1 MEGSATKRVGFFF
14 NLANVEESEQQNGRC
29 LATNKNWPPHLFCI
43 WGPIMCELKGETPQ
57 EGINCG
63 ADWRQGQVWRP
74 DGRET
79 TTVVHSFV
87 GMGRVL
93 EDGTALDR

>member
-1 MEGSATKRVGFFF
+1 
-14 NLANVEESEQQNGRC
+14 
-29 LATNKNWPPHLFCI
+29 
-43 WGPIMCELKGETPQ
+43 MCELKGETPQ